1 MGREIDKFD
10 IVVRFNNYPISGY
23 EEHIGKKTDIWC
35 LSDATI
41 AKISLLLERE
51 GI

>member
-23 EEHIGKKTDIWC
+23 EEHREETDIWC
-35 LSDATI
+35 LSDA
-41 AKISLLLERE
+41 
-51 GI
+51 